1 MNDKR
6 NYFKIGSFVLIGLGL
21 IIFALLIFGSHKM
34 FEPTVYVETYFEESV
49 QGMSEGTPV
58 KYRGL
63 KIGYVKQI
71 AFASEIYGDK
81 EVKIDAKM
89 HNRSIY
95 IRVAITSKLFTD
107 LTDSQLKD
115 FIHREVAQG
124 LRFKITAQGITG
136 TSYLELNYI
145 DPKTST
151 NVNPKTSTSYVIT
164 WKPHDIFI
172 PSATSTLTQ
181 LSESVQYIMN
191 EIKDIDFKKI
201 LNNVNELTLTLT
213 KTAAKT
219 DTSLSQINNPLEAT
233 MQNAKIISDNL
244 RLISNQL
251 KLNPSSMVFGKSPP
265 ALDPSKL

>member
-6 NYFKIGSFVLIGLGL
+6 NYFKIGSFVLIGLSL
-21 IIFALLIFGSHKM
+21 IIFTLLIFGSHKL

-49 QGMSEGTPV
+49 QGISEGSPV
-58 KYRGL
+58 KYRGI

-71 AFASEIYGDK
+71 DFTNEIY
-81 EVKIDAKM
+81 DAKETLANTAM

-95 IRVAITSKLFTD
+95 IRIAITSKLFTD
-107 LTDSQLKD
+107 LANEQLKK
-115 FIHREVAQG
+115 FIAEEVVHG
-124 LRFKITAQGITG
+124 LRFKITAQGVTG

-145 DPKTST
+145 
-151 NVNPKTSTSYVIT
+151 NPKTSASYEVT
-164 WKPHDIFI
+164 WKPYDLYI

-181 LSESVQYIMN
+181 LSESAQYIMN

-201 LNNVNELTLTLT
+201 FNDINVLTLALT
-213 KTAAKT
+213 KTATKT
-219 DTSLSQINNPLEAT
+219 DSSLSQINNPLEAT
-233 MQNAKIISDNL
+233 LQNAKIISDNL

-251 KLNPSSMVFGKSPP
+251 KLNPSSMIFGKSPP